1 MARKTKRSISSQE
14 LRRKYDTWMRNFKY
28 GIEQL
33 VNEDTLTQHYI
44 FFTLLQECLYN
55 QTTIPYLQQIYHR
68 DIDFYKTD
76 DTDDLEDYQV
86 VPLHRKKLLQAFED
100 VITGGGRKRFTNV
113 VSEIRKSVVEKETG
127 DY

>member
-113 VSEIRKSVVEKETG
+113 VSEIRKSVIEKETG

>member
-1 MARKTKRSISSQE
+1 MATRTKRAISSGE
-14 LRRKYDTWMRNFKY
+14 LKRKYDTWMRNFKY

-55 QTTIPYLQQIYHR
+55 KTTIPYLQQMYHR
-68 DIDFYKTD
+68 DIDFYKVD
-76 DTDDLEDYQV
+76 DTDDLEDYQLI
-86 VPLHRKKLLQAFED
+86 PLQRKKLLEAFEE
-100 VITGGGRKRFTNV
+100 VITGGGRKKFTNV
-113 VSEIRKSVVEKETG
+113 ISKIKQSLIEKETG

>member
-1 MARKTKRSISSQE
+1 MATRTKRAISSGE
-14 LRRKYDTWMRNFKY
+14 LKRKYDTWMRNFKY

-55 QTTIPYLQQIYHR
+55 KTTIPYLQQMYHR
-68 DIDFYKTD
+68 DIDFYKVD
-76 DTDDLEDYQV
+76 DTDDLEDYQLI
-86 VPLHRKKLLQAFED
+86 PLQRKKLLEAFEE
-100 VITGGGRKRFTNV
+100 VITGGGRKKFTNAI
-113 VSEIRKSVVEKETG
+113 SKIKQSLIEKETG

>member
-55 QTTIPYLQQIYHR
+55 QTTIPYLQQMYHR

-113 VSEIRKSVVEKETG
+113 VSEIRKSVIEKETG

>member
-55 QTTIPYLQQIYHR
+55 QTTIPYLQQMYHR

>member
-33 VNEDTLTQHYI
+33 VNEDTLSQHYI

-55 QTTIPYLQQIYHR
+55 QTTIPYLQQMYHR

-113 VSEIRKSVVEKETG
+113 VAEIRKSVIEKETG

>member
-1 MARKTKRSISSQE
+1 MAGKKARSISSQE
-14 LRRKYDTWMRNFKY
+14 LRRKYNSWMKNFKF

-55 QTTIPYLQQIYHR
+55 ETTIPYLQQMYHR
-68 DIDFYKTD
+68 DIDFYKED

-113 VSEIRKSVVEKETG
+113 VSDIKKYLTEKETG

>member
-1 MARKTKRSISSQE
+1 MATKTKRAISSGE
-14 LRRKYDTWMRNFKY
+14 LKRKYDTWMRNFKY

-55 QTTIPYLQQIYHR
+55 QTTIPYLQQMYHR

-113 VSEIRKSVVEKETG
+113 VSEIRKSVIEKETG

>member
-1 MARKTKRSISSQE
+1 MATKTKRAISSGE
-14 LRRKYDTWMRNFKY
+14 LKRKYDTWMRNFKY

-55 QTTIPYLQQIYHR
+55 KTTIPYLQQMYHR
-68 DIDFYKTD
+68 DIDFYKVD
-76 DTDDLEDYQV
+76 DTDDLEDYQLI
-86 VPLHRKKLLQAFED
+86 PLQRKKLLEAFEE
-100 VITGGGRKRFTNV
+100 VITGGGRKKFTNV
-113 VSEIRKSVVEKETG
+113 ISKIKQSLIEKETG

>member
-1 MARKTKRSISSQE
+1 MATKTKRAISSGE
-14 LRRKYDTWMRNFKY
+14 LKRKYDTWMRNFKY

-55 QTTIPYLQQIYHR
+55 ETTIPYIQQMYHR
-68 DIDFYKTD
+68 DIDFYKVD
-76 DTDDLEDYQV
+76 DTDDLEDYQLI
-86 VPLHRKKLLQAFED
+86 PLQRKKLLEAFEE
-100 VITGGGRKRFTNV
+100 VITGGGRKKFTNV
-113 VSEIRKSVVEKETG
+113 ISKIKQSLIEKETG